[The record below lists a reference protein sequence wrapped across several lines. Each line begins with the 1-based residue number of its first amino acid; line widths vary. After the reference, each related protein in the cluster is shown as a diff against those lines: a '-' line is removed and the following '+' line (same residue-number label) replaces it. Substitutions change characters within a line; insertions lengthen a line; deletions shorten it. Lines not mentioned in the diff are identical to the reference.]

1 MIAGNAELFL
11 ILALAIFW
19 LVVIA
24 VVLYMTI
31 PDGFHLERRHVV
43 YLGIGAAALLTYVAC
58 LTAIYHSAERQDFW
72 KYLGLF
78 LGPALVAIGWIVTNE
93 VNVLNSRKQH
103 TINLI
108 LQYFTNA
115 QRIKDKDCLN
125 SDLPWPKKID
135 GAVVNFDNTA
145 DPLLRTVAREL
156 NYFDFLASAILRR
169 EIEERLLRRV
179 FQDVVRHYYIQFES
193 YIQHWR
199 AENTDTW
206 ADFVSLY
213 DRWKLPSDPVRSSPT
228 LSDAGGSTPIVP
240 A

>member
-1 MIAGNAELFL
+1 MIELVADMSIPHGIYLEKRHFVY
-11 ILALAIFW
+11 IG
-19 LVVIA
+19 IA
-24 VVLYMTI
+24 VV
-31 PDGFHLERRHVV
+31 
-43 YLGIGAAALLTYVAC
+43 AAFFYVAS
-58 LTAIYHSAERQDFW
+58 LTAIYHSQKRHEFW
-72 KYLGLF
+72 KYLGLY
-78 LGPALVAIGWIVTNE
+78 LGPTLVAVGWVVTNE

-115 QRIKDKDCLN
+115 QRIKDKDRIN
-125 SDLPWPKKID
+125 SGLPWPNKID
-135 GAVVNFDNTA
+135 QSKVSFNHTA
-145 DPLLRTVAREL
+145 DDLLRTIAREL
-156 NYFDFLASAILRR
+156 NYFDFLASAIIRR

-179 FQDVVRHYYIQFES
+179 FQNVVRHYYIQFES

-199 AENTDTW
+199 AENADTW

-240 A
+240 V

>member
-1 MIAGNAELFL
+1 MGTANPMIAGNAGLFL

-24 VVLYMTI
+24 VVLYMAI
-31 PDGFHLERRHVV
+31 PDGFHLERRHFV
-43 YLGIGAAALLTYVAC
+43 YLGIGGAALLTYVAS

-135 GAVVNFDNTA
+135 GTVVNFDNTA

-179 FQDVVRHYYIQFES
+179 FQDVVRHYYIQLEP
-193 YIQHWR
+193 YVLHWQTK
-199 AENTDTW
+199 NSDTW
-206 ADFVSLY
+206 ADFATLY
-213 DRWKLPSDPVRSSPT
+213 DKWRISSDPNRT
-228 LSDAGGSTPIVP
+228 MGS
-240 A
+240 